1 MRTITAS
8 DGLALAVH
16 EFGAV
21 VDACPVLLMHGFSSN
36 SAMNWDMPGIVA
48 ALTRAG
54 QRVFA
59 IDARGHGK
67 SAGPHDAT
75 RYSRDRMARDTIE
88 VADALGLVQYDLA
101 GYSMGGMTGVIV
113 AARDPRVRRF
123 AVCGCVQQV
132 TSRHE
137 ERNRNFG
144 AVPKALR
151 AASRDEVTDP
161 WARTFRAVA
170 ERMGGDLQA
179 LASCFEG
186 IEVDPQASV
195 TALPAIAA
203 PTLILGGRQ
212 DPLMQGADALAAR
225 IATARVEWV
234 DGDHL
239 TAVVAPAFTAALVG
253 FFGP

>member
-1 MRTITAS
+1 MRTVTVS
-8 DGLALAVH
+8 DGLTLAVH
-16 EFGAV
+16 EFGAI

-36 SAMNWDMPGIVA
+36 SAMNWEAPGIVA
-48 ALTRAG
+48 ALTKAG

-67 SAGPHDAT
+67 SATPHDST

-88 VADALGLVQYDLA
+88 VADALGLTQYDLA

-132 TSRHE
+132 LSGGAE
-137 ERNRNFG
+137 WERNFG
-144 AVPKALR
+144 RVPQALR
-151 AASRDEVTDP
+151 AASREDVTDP

-170 ERMGGDLQA
+170 ERMGGDLHA
-179 LASCFEG
+179 LAACFEG
-186 IEVDPQASV
+186 IEVDPQAST
-195 TALPAIAA
+195 TALPGIHA
-203 PTLILGGRQ
+203 PTLIVGGRE
-212 DPLMQGADALAAR
+212 DPLMREADRLATL
-225 IATARVEWV
+225 IPSARVEWV

-239 TAVVAPAFTAALVG
+239 TAVAAPAFTAALVK
-253 FFGP
+253 FFG